1 MPCPNFVDRG
11 ECVTDLSP
19 APREPF
25 LSPAHRLIALSF
37 LVDAGVAS
45 LMLIVQWRA
54 LQLGAPPLV
63 SGLLGM
69 AEFLIY
75 VPVAIGAGHLCD
87 RFGRRPVA
95 LISAISCV
103 VVWLA
108 MWRATTSWQLLILS
122 TISGAALGLMWPPVQ
137 AWLGDLSGDDGHL
150 LNRNLGW
157 FNIAWTAGLMVGPP
171 VAGLLWQQWRVDAFL
186 LPVATGALS
195 LLTVLLTPT
204 GRHHEASDAPPP
216 PVEPAVVR
224 AFMLMAWAA
233 VIATTFARGMIGAMF
248 PRIGESLHFSPALVG
263 QILAMTGAAQL
274 LAFAVAGRSAK
285 WQYRRL
291 PLVAMVVFTLAG
303 QLLAQFTSSPWL
315 FALSFFVIGGATSLT
330 FVSGITYALHL
341 SAEGRG
347 FRAGIHEAVVGF
359 GLVIGP
365 LVGGLVAQNIGLK
378 APFGAGVVVCV
389 LALVAQLILAPPRA
403 PRPGETVGGAA

>member
-1 MPCPNFVDRG
+1 MSEVPLP
-11 ECVTDLSP
+11 S
-19 APREPF
+19 REPL
-25 LSPAHRLIALSF
+25 LSPAHRLIVLSF

-69 AEFLIY
+69 AEFLVY
-75 VPVAIGAGHLCD
+75 VPVALAAGHLCD
-87 RFGRRPVA
+87 RMGRRPVA
-95 LISAISCV
+95 LLSTIGCV

-108 MWRATTSWQLLILS
+108 MWQATTPWQLLILS
-122 TISGAALGLMWPPVQ
+122 TLSGVALGLVWPPVQ

-157 FNIAWTAGLMVGPP
+157 FNMAWTGGLMVGPP
-171 VAGLLWQQWRVDAFL
+171 LAGIVWQHWRVEAFL
-186 LPVATGALS
+186 LPVGTALLS
-195 LLTVLLTPT
+195 LVTILLTPP

-216 PVEPAVVR
+216 PVDHSVVR
-224 AFMLMAWAA
+224 GFMLMAWCA
-233 VIATTFARGMIGAMF
+233 VIATTFARGMIAAMF
-248 PRIGESLHFSPALVG
+248 PRIGEALQFPPALVG
-263 QILAMTGAAQL
+263 QILATTGAGQL
-274 LAFAVAGRSAK
+274 LAFALAGRTAK
-285 WQYRRL
+285 WQYRRF
-291 PLVAMVVFTLAG
+291 PLVAMVVLSLAG
-303 QLLAQFTSSPWL
+303 QLVAQVTSSAWL

-365 LVGGLVAQNIGLK
+365 LVGGLVAQYIGLK
-378 APFGAGVVVCV
+378 APFGAGAAVCV
-389 LALVAQLILAPPRA
+389 MMLVAQWIIA
-403 PRPGETVGGAA
+403 PRREP